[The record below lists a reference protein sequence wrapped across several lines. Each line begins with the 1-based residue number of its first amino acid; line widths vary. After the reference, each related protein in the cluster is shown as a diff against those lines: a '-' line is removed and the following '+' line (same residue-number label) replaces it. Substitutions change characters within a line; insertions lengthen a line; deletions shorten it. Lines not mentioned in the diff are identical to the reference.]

1 MKTPRTPRPP
11 TACILVYDH
20 AHPIDLRGRTS
31 PMKRVLTAL
40 VLIPL
45 VLLLIFKGA
54 FWMNTLAAALVAEL
68 AAWEY
73 LGLATAT
80 GAKTPRILVL
90 GAIAVL
96 FFVAFRNPDL
106 TGPVIGGLSLLILVV
121 CTFSSPL
128 ERVLP
133 DTAYSV
139 FGLIYIGLSMSTVP
153 LLSAQENGPSL
164 LVFLLFV
171 VWSGDVAALYIGRAF
186 GRRKLAPRISPNK
199 TWEGSIASIVGSLLV
214 TILLLYLAGVLAGR
228 NLALLS
234 YPGPARRWLL
244 LAVLLNIAA
253 QAGDLVESALKRG
266 AGVKDSG
273 TLLPGHG
280 GVLDRIDALLL
291 AAPVLWYA
299 QLAQQYF

>member
-1 MKTPRTPRPP
+1 
-11 TACILVYDH
+11 
-20 AHPIDLRGRTS
+20 
-31 PMKRVLTAL
+31 MKRVLTAAI
-40 VLIPL
+40 LIPL

-54 FWMNTLAAALVAEL
+54 FWLNTLAAALVAEL

-73 LGLATAT
+73 LGLANAT
-80 GAKTPRILVL
+80 GAKTPRIVVL

-96 FFVAFRNPDL
+96 FLVAFRNSEL
-106 TGPVIGGLSLLILVV
+106 LSPVVGGLSLLILIV

-128 ERVLP
+128 ARVLP
-133 DTAYSV
+133 DAAFSV
-139 FGLIYIGLSMSTVP
+139 FGLIYVGLSLTTIP

-171 VWSGDVAALYIGRAF
+171 VWAGDTTALYVGKAW
-186 GRRKLAPRISPNK
+186 GRRKLAPAISPGK
-199 TWEGSIASIVGSLLV
+199 TWEGSVGSVVGSMLV
-214 TILLLYLAGVLAGR
+214 TLLLIFLAGLAARR
-228 NLALLS
+228 NLAILS
-234 YPGPARRWLL
+234 YPGSVGHWLL
-244 LAVLLNIAA
+244 LAVLLNVAA
-253 QAGDLVESALKRG
+253 QVGDLVESAIKRG

-299 QLAQQYF
+299 QLAQQSF